1 MAKVLTFFGKVLW
14 LLQLVA
20 LSLMQGYALEHA
32 SPLGISGQSECV
44 KRVTYHRC
52 GCPPEKVAAHTCCCY
67 TGKCTKPSRKTACAS
82 CRPDHGAP
90 TTSGSSLYASGC
102 MEESFFLSAER
113 YKFIGAFFIIY
124 LSDRII
130 FFSPSPVGK
139 PENPTF
145 KPSIPPP
152 QLEAA
157 V

>member
-1 MAKVLTFFGKVLW
+1 MAKALTFLGKVLW
-14 LLQLVA
+14 LFQLVA
-20 LSLMQGYALEHA
+20 LSLMQGYALEPA
-32 SPLGISGQSECV
+32 SPLGISSQSEYV

-52 GCPPEKVAAHTCCCY
+52 GCPPEKVASHTCCCY
-67 TGKCTKPSRKTACAS
+67 TGKCTKPSGKTAAATCH
-82 CRPDHGAP
+82 PDHGGP
-90 TTSGSSLYASGC
+90 TTSGLSLYACGC

-130 FFSPSPVGK
+130 YFSPSLLGK
-139 PENPTF
+139 PENPIF

-157 V
+157 I